1 MKANERKK
9 KYKWSD
15 IAWRDLNLIPIALV
29 GLFIFS
35 YAGLA
40 LGWLYFGHISEL
52 QLAMIGTLG
61 QLMAYVVVIFVFYF
75 LHIHTFGERFKKGIT
90 YLKKRWYI
98 IIIVFLIALGLSNL
112 YDYLMQFL
120 PKHLQYSDTQN
131 EMALNQLFET
141 HAFIPFAFL
150 MIVIAGPVVE
160 ELVFRH
166 IIIGELGK
174 KFNFIVMGIVSAIT
188 FTLIH
193 VTDAKSPFEFGAY
206 FILALSLVFVYLI
219 SGRNLAASIGLH
231 MLNNLV
237 SFIYTVWAIFYK

>member
-75 LHIHTFGERFKKGIT
+75 YIYILLVKDLRRDHIS
-90 YLKKRWYI
+90 KKRWFI

-112 YDYLMQFL
+112 YDYLMQF
-120 PKHLQYSDTQN
+120 Y
-131 EMALNQLFET
+131 LNICSIQ
-141 HAFIPFAFL
+141 
-150 MIVIAGPVVE
+150 
-160 ELVFRH
+160 
-166 IIIGELGK
+166 
-174 KFNFIVMGIVSAIT
+174 
-188 FTLIH
+188 IH
-193 VTDAKSPFEFGAY
+193 RMKW
-206 FILALSLVFVYLI
+206 
-219 SGRNLAASIGLH
+219 H
-231 MLNNLV
+231 
-237 SFIYTVWAIFYK
+237 

>member
-75 LHIHTFGERFKKGIT
+75 LHIHTFSERFKKG
-90 YLKKRWYI
+90 
-98 IIIVFLIALGLSNL
+98 S
-112 YDYLMQFL
+112 
-120 PKHLQYSDTQN
+120 
-131 EMALNQLFET
+131 
-141 HAFIPFAFL
+141 
-150 MIVIAGPVVE
+150 
-160 ELVFRH
+160 H
-166 IIIGELGK
+166 I
-174 KFNFIVMGIVSAIT
+174 
-188 FTLIH
+188 
-193 VTDAKSPFEFGAY
+193 
-206 FILALSLVFVYLI
+206 
-219 SGRNLAASIGLH
+219 
-231 MLNNLV
+231 
-237 SFIYTVWAIFYK
+237 